1 LKQLR
6 VGALIL
12 ILGIA
17 TIGLVLRPDRA
28 GALVPLATDDVVFI
42 GANTSSSL
50 TGIMVY
56 HASDKTTSQ
65 ISSYGIMPDV
75 SSDGTQ
81 LVVTG
86 GCSPESTDSCLHV
99 MNSDGSGRTQITF
112 RTVGSN
118 ESQYDLHPRWSPDRQ
133 WIVFMRE
140 TYASDGSAPASVMKV
155 RPDGSDLTTLK
166 VEPNGGDST
175 NVASWSPPDANGNFR
190 IVYSVCVCSGPD
202 ESNPGA
208 YIAEQLFII
217 NEDGSNNHL
226 LTSSYSAYGDNEP
239 VWSPDGQ
246 RIYFAT
252 SQKADGTSGYQGES
266 LAYYSSSDQFT
277 TTNVTRSLLLSEH
290 VIDTPR
296 VSADSSTIYFTSRLH
311 YDLRLH
317 IARISASGG
326 TSSERLLNFYTDSD
340 PAPVGIPSSSPPPTT
355 TTVAPTTTL
364 PPTTTTTAPPPP
376 YQCGDL
382 KFFGARGSGER
393 QDNHGGYGKAI
404 ESTLTFVKNLL
415 PARTNLQAEALVYPA
430 IAVNWWQPSYYL
442 ADYQA
447 SEKAGVES
455 LQFDVRQ
462 YIRNCP
468 SKHIILAGFS
478 QGADVVG
485 DTFLSLSPDEA
496 THIAAVIMYGDPKFN
511 PAKSQSRVNQG
522 NYSSTWAGIEAPATG
537 LRVIPKKPQDWQPYV
552 HSYCNKGDVVCNY
565 NAPNTASC
573 LTASEVFCTH
583 LQYPQLGRTYDGAKW
598 AVDRWKKVR

>member
-1 LKQLR
+1 MEASRGPSAVAKLLVQAMRWSSAFKLRRLVHAGDGGSHHAPVAAVTGRRITLSLGGNRLKQLR

-17 TIGLVLRPDRA
+17 TIGLVLTPDRA

-202 ESNPGA
+202 ESNSGA

-340 PAPVGIPSSSPPPTT
+340 PAPVGIPSSSPHQLPRRSPQPRRSHRQRQPPHRHRLISVATSSSSGLVVQANAKI
-355 TTVAPTTTL
+355 TTV
-364 PPTTTTTAPPPP
+364 
-376 YQCGDL
+376 GM
-382 KFFGARGSGER
+382 GR
-393 QDNHGGYGKAI
+393 
-404 ESTLTFVKNLL
+404 
-415 PARTNLQAEALVYPA
+415 
-430 IAVNWWQPSYYL
+430 PS
-442 ADYQA
+442 
-447 SEKAGVES
+447 
-455 LQFDVRQ
+455 
-462 YIRNCP
+462 
-468 SKHIILAGFS
+468 S
-478 QGADVVG
+478 QR
-485 DTFLSLSPDEA
+485 L
-496 THIAAVIMYGDPKFN
+496 
-511 PAKSQSRVNQG
+511 
-522 NYSSTWAGIEAPATG
+522 
-537 LRVIPKKPQDWQPYV
+537 
-552 HSYCNKGDVVCNY
+552 HS
-565 NAPNTASC
+565 
-573 LTASEVFCTH
+573 
-583 LQYPQLGRTYDGAKW
+583 
-598 AVDRWKKVR
+598 

>member
-1 LKQLR
+1 
-6 VGALIL
+6 
-12 ILGIA
+12 
-17 TIGLVLRPDRA
+17 
-28 GALVPLATDDVVFI
+28 
-42 GANTSSSL
+42 
-50 TGIMVY
+50 
-56 HASDKTTSQ
+56 
-65 ISSYGIMPDV
+65 
-75 SSDGTQ
+75 
-81 LVVTG
+81 
-86 GCSPESTDSCLHV
+86 
-99 MNSDGSGRTQITF
+99 
-112 RTVGSN
+112 
-118 ESQYDLHPRWSPDRQ
+118 
-133 WIVFMRE
+133 
-140 TYASDGSAPASVMKV
+140 
-155 RPDGSDLTTLK
+155 
-166 VEPNGGDST
+166 
-175 NVASWSPPDANGNFR
+175 
-190 IVYSVCVCSGPD
+190 
-202 ESNPGA
+202 
-208 YIAEQLFII
+208 
-217 NEDGSNNHL
+217 
-226 LTSSYSAYGDNEP
+226 
-239 VWSPDGQ
+239 
-246 RIYFAT
+246 
-252 SQKADGTSGYQGES
+252 
-266 LAYYSSSDQFT
+266 
-277 TTNVTRSLLLSEH
+277 
-290 VIDTPR
+290 
-296 VSADSSTIYFTSRLH
+296 
-311 YDLRLH
+311 
-317 IARISASGG
+317 
-326 TSSERLLNFYTDSD
+326 
-340 PAPVGIPSSSPPPTT
+340 
-355 TTVAPTTTL
+355 
-364 PPTTTTTAPPPP
+364 
-376 YQCGDL
+376 
-382 KFFGARGSGER
+382 
-393 QDNHGGYGKAI
+393 
-404 ESTLTFVKNLL
+404 VKNLL